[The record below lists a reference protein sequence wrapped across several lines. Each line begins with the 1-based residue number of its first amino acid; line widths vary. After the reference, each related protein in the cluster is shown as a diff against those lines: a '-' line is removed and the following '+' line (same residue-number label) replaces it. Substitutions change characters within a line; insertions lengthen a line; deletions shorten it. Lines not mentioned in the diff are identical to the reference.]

1 MARNNPLSLG
11 RDLAI
16 DLGTANTLIY
26 ARGLGIVLDEPSVV
40 AINVND
46 GRPVA
51 GGLEAKRMLGRTPN
65 HIKAIRPLKDGV
77 IADFEVCEK
86 MLRYFIQKV
95 HASKWSKPRMVIC
108 VPSGITGVEQRAVQD
123 AAEYAGARKPVH
135 IIEEPMAAAI
145 GADLPVHEPSGNM
158 IVDIGGGTTE
168 VAVISLGGIV
178 TSRSL
183 RCGGDAR
190 ERDHGDVGRAAADV
204 DDHVARGRRHVETG
218 ADRGRHRL
226 LDQVD
231 LAGARRERRL
241 AHGALLDAG
250 DARGHADHD
259 PRTHQLAPVVGALDE
274 VAEHRLGDLEVGD
287 DAVLD
292 RADRLD
298 RAGRAAEHQL
308 GILAHRKHLLATVLN
323 VIGHDRRLVEDH
335 PPAFDIDKRVRRP
348 EIDRHVRR
356 EQTAEECHVGV
367 LCAAAAQGAR
377 VGTPRIAAVIG
388 VEWLT

>member
-1 MARNNPLSLG
+1 MARGNPLGLG

-26 ARGLGIVLDEPSVV
+26 ARGQGIVLDEPSVV

-51 GGLEAKRMLGRTPN
+51 VGLEAKRMMGRTPN

-95 HASKWSKPRMVIC
+95 HGSKWSKPRMVIC

-158 IVDIGGGTTE
+158 VVDIGGGTTE

-178 TSRSL
+178 TAQSVRV
-183 RCGGDAR
+183 GGDELDDAVMQYVKKEYSLAIGDRTAEEIKIQMGSAWPMEDELTADIRGRDLVSGLPRTIQLTTEHVR
-190 ERDHGDVGRAAADV
+190 EALAEPVGAIVDAVKTTLDKTPPELAADIME
-204 DDHVARGRRHVETG
+204 DGIMLTG
-218 ADRGRHRL
+218 GGAL
-226 LDQVD
+226 LGGLSQ
-231 LAGARRERRL
+231 RL
-241 AHGALLDAG
+241 AHETGMPIRVTEEPLYSVVIGSGRALENIDAM
-250 DARGHADHD
+250 RG
-259 PRTHQLAPVVGALDE
+259 LMS
-274 VAEHRLGDLEVGD
+274 LGGD
-287 DAVLD
+287 D
-292 RADRLD
+292 
-298 RAGRAAEHQL
+298 
-308 GILAHRKHLLATVLN
+308 
-323 VIGHDRRLVEDH
+323 
-335 PPAFDIDKRVRRP
+335 
-348 EIDRHVRR
+348 
-356 EQTAEECHVGV
+356 
-367 LCAAAAQGAR
+367 
-377 VGTPRIAAVIG
+377 
-388 VEWLT
+388 

>member
-26 ARGLGIVLDEPSVV
+26 VRGHGVVLDEPSVV
-40 AINVND
+40 AINAND

-51 GGLEAKRMLGRTPN
+51 VGMEAKRMMGRTPN

-95 HASKWSKPRMVIC
+95 HGSKWSKPRMVIC

-145 GADLPVHEPSGNM
+145 GADMPVHEPSGNM

-178 TSRSL
+178 TAQSIR
-183 RCGGDAR
+183 
-190 ERDHGDVGRAAADV
+190 V
-204 DDHVARGRRHVETG
+204 
-218 ADRGRHRL
+218 
-226 LDQVD
+226 
-231 LAGARRERRL
+231 
-241 AHGALLDAG
+241 AG
-250 DARGHADHD
+250 DE
-259 PRTHQLAPVVGALDE
+259 L
-274 VAEHRLGDLEVGD
+274 D
-287 DAVLD
+287 DAVLQYVKKEFSLAIGD
-292 RADRLD
+292 R
-298 RAGRAAEHQL
+298 
-308 GILAHRKHLLATVLN
+308 
-323 VIGHDRRLVEDH
+323 
-335 PPAFDIDKRVRRP
+335 
-348 EIDRHVRR
+348 
-356 EQTAEECHVGV
+356 TAEEIKIQMGSAWPLEFELTADIRGRDLISGLPRTIQVTTEQV
-367 LCAAAAQGAR
+367 REALAEPISAIVDAVKTTLDKTPPELAADIMEDGITITGGGALLGGLDQR
-377 VGTPRIAAVIG
+377 LTHETGMPIRIADEPLYSVVIG
-388 VEWLT
+388 SGRALENIDAMRGLMSLGGED

>member
-26 ARGLGIVLDEPSVV
+26 VRGQGVVLDEPSVV

-51 GGLEAKRMLGRTPN
+51 VGLEAKRMMGRTPN

-178 TSRSL
+178 TAQSVR
-183 RCGGDAR
+183 
-190 ERDHGDVGRAAADV
+190 V
-204 DDHVARGRRHVETG
+204 
-218 ADRGRHRL
+218 
-226 LDQVD
+226 
-231 LAGARRERRL
+231 
-241 AHGALLDAG
+241 AG
-250 DARGHADHD
+250 DE
-259 PRTHQLAPVVGALDE
+259 LDE
-274 VAEHRLGDLEVGD
+274 
-287 DAVLD
+287 AVLQYVKK
-292 RADRLD
+292 
-298 RAGRAAEHQL
+298 EFS
-308 GILAHRKHLLATVLN
+308 LA
-323 VIGHDRRLVEDH
+323 IGER
-335 PPAFDIDKRVRRP
+335 
-348 EIDRHVRR
+348 
-356 EQTAEECHVGV
+356 TAEEIKIQMGTAWPMKEELTADIRGRDLISGLPRTVQLTTEHVREALAEPISAIV
-367 LCAAAAQGAR
+367 DAVKTTLDKTPPELAADIMEDGITITGGGALIGGLDER
-377 VGTPRIAAVIG
+377 LTHETGMPIRIANEPLYSVVIG
-388 VEWLT
+388 SGRALENIDAMRGLMSMGGEN

>member
-51 GGLEAKRMLGRTPN
+51 VGVEAKRMMGRTPN

-178 TSRSL
+178 TAQSVRVAGDELDDAILQYVKKEYSL
-183 RCGGDAR
+183 AIGDRTAEEIKIQMGSAWPMEEELTADIRGRDLVSGLPRTIQLTTEHVR
-190 ERDHGDVGRAAADV
+190 EALAEPVSAIVDAVKTTLDKTPPELAADIME
-204 DDHVARGRRHVETG
+204 DGITLTG
-218 ADRGRHRL
+218 G
-226 LDQVD
+226 
-231 LAGARRERRL
+231 
-241 AHGALLDAG
+241 GALLG
-250 DARGHADHD
+250 G
-259 PRTHQLAPVVGALDE
+259 LD
-274 VAEHRLGDLEVGD
+274 HRLSHETGMPIRVAAEPLYSVVIGSGRALENIDAMRGLMSLGGD
-287 DAVLD
+287 D
-292 RADRLD
+292 
-298 RAGRAAEHQL
+298 
-308 GILAHRKHLLATVLN
+308 
-323 VIGHDRRLVEDH
+323 
-335 PPAFDIDKRVRRP
+335 
-348 EIDRHVRR
+348 
-356 EQTAEECHVGV
+356 
-367 LCAAAAQGAR
+367 
-377 VGTPRIAAVIG
+377 
-388 VEWLT
+388 

>member
-26 ARGLGIVLDEPSVV
+26 VRGQGIVLDEPSVV
-40 AINVND
+40 AINAND

-51 GGLEAKRMLGRTPN
+51 VGLEAKRMIGRTPN

-178 TSRSL
+178 TAQSVRVAGDELDDAVMQYIKKEFSL
-183 RCGGDAR
+183 AIGERTAEEIKIQMGSAWPMEQELTADIRGRDLISGLPRTMQVTTEHIREALAEPISAIIDAVKTTLDKTPPELAADIMQDGIMLTGGGD
-190 ERDHGDVGRAAADV
+190 
-204 DDHVARGRRHVETG
+204 
-218 ADRGRHRL
+218 L
-226 LDQVD
+226 LGGLD
-231 LAGARRERRL
+231 ERL
-241 AHGALLDAG
+241 AHETGMPI
-250 DARGHADHD
+250 RVADE
-259 PRTHQLAPVVGALDE
+259 PLYSVVIGS
-274 VAEHRLGDLEVGD
+274 
-287 DAVLD
+287 
-292 RADRLD
+292 
-298 RAGRAAEHQL
+298 GRALENIDAMRGLMSL
-308 GILAHRKHLLATVLN
+308 GGER
-323 VIGHDRRLVEDH
+323 
-335 PPAFDIDKRVRRP
+335 
-348 EIDRHVRR
+348 
-356 EQTAEECHVGV
+356 
-367 LCAAAAQGAR
+367 
-377 VGTPRIAAVIG
+377 
-388 VEWLT
+388 

>member
-26 ARGLGIVLDEPSVV
+26 VRGQGIVLDEPSVV
-40 AINVND
+40 AINAND

-51 GGLEAKRMLGRTPN
+51 VGLEAKRMMGRTPN

-178 TSRSL
+178 TAQSVRVAGDELDEAVLQYIKKEFSL
-183 RCGGDAR
+183 AIGERTAEEIKIQMGSAWPMEQELTADIRGRDLISGLPRTMQVTTEHIREALAEPISAIIDAVKTTLDKTPP
-190 ERDHGDVGRAAADV
+190 ELAADIMQ
-204 DDHVARGRRHVETG
+204 DGIMLTG
-218 ADRGRHRL
+218 GGAL
-226 LDQVD
+226 LGGLD
-231 LAGARRERRL
+231 ERL
-241 AHGALLDAG
+241 AHETGMPI
-250 DARGHADHD
+250 RVADE
-259 PRTHQLAPVVGALDE
+259 PLYSVVIGS
-274 VAEHRLGDLEVGD
+274 
-287 DAVLD
+287 
-292 RADRLD
+292 
-298 RAGRAAEHQL
+298 GRALENIDAMRGLMSL
-308 GILAHRKHLLATVLN
+308 GGER
-323 VIGHDRRLVEDH
+323 
-335 PPAFDIDKRVRRP
+335 
-348 EIDRHVRR
+348 
-356 EQTAEECHVGV
+356 
-367 LCAAAAQGAR
+367 
-377 VGTPRIAAVIG
+377 
-388 VEWLT
+388 

>member
-26 ARGLGIVLDEPSVV
+26 ARGQGIVLDEPSVV
-40 AINVND
+40 AININD

-51 GGLEAKRMLGRTPN
+51 VGLEAKRMMGRTPN

-86 MLRYFIQKV
+86 MLRYFIQRV
-95 HASKWSKPRMVIC
+95 HASRWNKPRMVIC

-178 TSRSL
+178 TAQSVR
-183 RCGGDAR
+183 
-190 ERDHGDVGRAAADV
+190 V
-204 DDHVARGRRHVETG
+204 
-218 ADRGRHRL
+218 
-226 LDQVD
+226 
-231 LAGARRERRL
+231 
-241 AHGALLDAG
+241 AG
-250 DARGHADHD
+250 DE
-259 PRTHQLAPVVGALDE
+259 L
-274 VAEHRLGDLEVGD
+274 D
-287 DAVLD
+287 DAVLQYVKKEFSLAIGD
-292 RADRLD
+292 R
-298 RAGRAAEHQL
+298 
-308 GILAHRKHLLATVLN
+308 
-323 VIGHDRRLVEDH
+323 
-335 PPAFDIDKRVRRP
+335 
-348 EIDRHVRR
+348 
-356 EQTAEECHVGV
+356 TAEEIKIQMGSAWPMEEELTADIRGRDLISGLPRTIQLTTEHVREALAEPV
-367 LCAAAAQGAR
+367 AAIVDAVKTTLDKTPPELAADIMEDGITITGGGALLGGLDER
-377 VGTPRIAAVIG
+377 LAHETGMPIHVADEPLYSVVIG
-388 VEWLT
+388 GGRALENIDAMRGLMSLGGDD